1 MPTFSKLSLERLA
14 TCDQRLQD
22 VCHAAIKRI
31 DFSVLCG
38 FRNEKDQNDAFER
51 GFSKVKWP
59 KSRHNK
65 QPSQAVDL
73 APYPINWKNL
83 DRFKALMLIVKSEGQ
98 RLQIPLRFGMDF
110 NQNDI
115 IGDDKFIDW
124 PHVELD
130 I

>member
-1 MPTFSKLSLERLA
+1 MPTLSKLSLQRLE

-22 VCHAAIKRI
+22 VVKAAIKRI
-31 DFSVLCG
+31 DFTVLCG
-38 FRNEKDQNDAFER
+38 FRNKQDQNDAFER

-59 KSRHNK
+59 NGRHNK

-73 APYPINWKNL
+73 APYPIDWRNL
-83 DRFKALMLIVKSEGQ
+83 DRFKAMMMIVKDEGAK
-98 RLQIPLRFGMDF
+98 LNVPLRFGMDF

-124 PHVELD
+124 PHVEID
-130 I
+130 E